1 MAKYVVSGGRRVAG
15 FAPGDVVDM
24 DDLQGVDVAHLVSA
38 GHLAPHKTA
47 KAEKPEPE
55 PQPEPAIEK
64 EEN

>member
-1 MAKYVVSGGRRVAG
+1 MAKYVVAGSRRVAG

-24 DDLQGVDVAHLVSA
+24 DDLEGVDVAHLIAA
-38 GHLAPHKTA
+38 GHLAPHKPA
-47 KAEKPEPE
+47 KAVKADVE

>member
-38 GHLAPHKTA
+38 GHLAPHKPA
-47 KAEKPEPE
+47 KAVKADVES
-55 PQPEPAIEK
+55 QPEPAIEK